1 MRYRTFVVLGLVL
14 AATTLVAQRQ
24 RNSDALPNTP
34 YDGKFTFVRIRYNT
48 GAMGG
53 EGGFGYGDPRWN
65 HDYPRAEA
73 HFGKIL
79 SELSLVPTFQGGGN
93 VLTFDDPELFKFP
106 IAYLTEP
113 GFWTVNQ
120 KEIAGMRAWLAK
132 GGFLIVDDFVG
143 NHWYNFEAQ
152 LKTVLPDARLVKL
165 DVTHPI
171 FDSFFRIA
179 SLDFYHPYYQGVRSE
194 FFGVFEDNDP
204 EKRLMI
210 IVNYNNDVAEYWEW
224 SDTDFAPIELTNEAY
239 KLGINY
245 VLYAMTH

>member
-1 MRYRTFVVLGLVL
+1 MMKRIVAVLIL
-14 AATTLVAQRQ
+14 ALIATSLVAQRS

-34 YDGKFTFVRIRYNT
+34 YDGKFTFVRIKYT
-48 GAMGG
+48 PAGMGG
-53 EGGFGYGDPRWN
+53 DGGFGYGDPRWN

-79 SELSLVPTFQGGGN
+79 SELSLVPTFLGGGN
-93 VLTFDDPELFKFP
+93 VLTFDDPELFNYP

-113 GFWTVNQ
+113 GFWSVNQ
-120 KEIAGMRAWLAK
+120 KETEGMRAWLAK

-143 NHWYNFEAQ
+143 NQWYNFEEK
-152 LKTVLPDARLVKL
+152 LKIVLPDARLVKL
-165 DVTHPI
+165 DASHPI

-179 SLDFYHPYYQGVRSE
+179 SLDFYHPYFQGAHSE

-204 EKRLMI
+204 AKRLII